1 MFMILEILTLT
12 LPISMIVAA
21 IEFGPGISRRLEI
34 ARLDREQ
41 YGDSA

>member
-1 MFMILEILTLT
+1 MFMILEILALT
-12 LPISMIVAA
+12 LPISLSVLA
-21 IEFGPGISRRLEI
+21 IEYGPGISRRLEV